1 MKRVAALTLMT
12 LVSGAAIGMAA
23 SPAAAGDKGYDGY
36 YDVKRTVVE
45 QGHGYGYWDKGDKH
59 DKGYWYKDKDAKHD
73 KGHGYKDKDKDKGY
87 GYY

>member
-59 DKGYWYKDKDAKHD
+59 DKGYWYKDKDD
-73 KGHGYKDKDKDKGY
+73 KGKDWGWRKDKDKGY

>member
-23 SPAAAGDKGYDGY
+23 SPAAASDKGYDGY

-59 DKGYWYKDKDAKHD
+59 DKGYWYKDKDD
-73 KGHGYKDKDKDKGY
+73 KGKDWGWRKDKDKGY

>member
-1 MKRVAALTLMT
+1 MKRVAALTFMT

-23 SPAAAGDKGYDGY
+23 SPASAGDKGYGY
-36 YDVKRTVVE
+36 YDLQRTVVE

-59 DKGYWYKDKDAKHD
+59 DKGYD
-73 KGHGYKDKDKDKGY
+73 YKDKDKDKGY